1 MVSILP
7 KKRSKA
13 GFGDLYPNGTKNPNN
28 IIKTGCSLEQKQLQS
43 IYCIPFYPEHN
54 IRNNIQV

>member
-28 IIKTGCSLEQKQLQS
+28 IIKTGCSLEQKQLQAY
-43 IYCIPFYPEHN
+43 IVFHFILN
-54 IRNNIQV
+54 TT